1 MTVTDH
7 VHPIDPVRVAHAR
20 RRLPTADD
28 VTRLASL
35 MAIMAEPVRLRL
47 LYDLDLSEELCV
59 GDLTLALGVSEDQA
73 TYGLRLLRTAGLV
86 VGRKKGRT
94 VLYRLIMQLDGI
106 VAITMKN
113 EAVGSDAEAEQ
124 GRVVSFELLD
134 VAGLGLEKTG
144 EGL

>member
-1 MTVTDH
+1 MRSMKLRPAAILTSTQRALNSMMHRVPGIPLTVSFG
-7 VHPIDPVRVAHAR
+7 A
-20 RRLPTADD
+20 
-28 VTRLASL
+28 
-35 MAIMAEPVRLRL
+35 MANT
-47 LYDLDLSEELCV
+47 
-59 GDLTLALGVSEDQA
+59 GD
-73 TYGLRLLRTAGLV
+73 
-86 VGRKKGRT
+86 
-94 VLYRLIMQLDGI
+94 LDGI